1 MSTRPRPRS
10 TAPSESDVYDDEFG
24 LVTEADI
31 DAYLADQDLEEE
43 TETKKES
50 GFLNLQTAS
59 GLGLIGLGAL
69 YTLQQTGLL
78 PFWPDLSGIV
88 ALLPVLASILIMLT
102 GFGVLSWSP
111 AARRRRKA
119 RERAARQQRQA
130 RKTMGRSERRSEAA
144 SAAGAAATAAATAAF
159 GLAGRALADAGRQAT
174 RAAEVAYARQKAE
187 GRREGRTRGGRL
199 TKDRRNRKITGVA
212 AGIARATGL
221 DPTIVRI
228 AFVVAA
234 LFTQGLAIPLYLI
247 LSVVLPNEPRPD
259 EDDDPFVR
267 VSRD

>member
-1 MSTRPRPRS
+1 MSTRPRSRQ
-10 TAPSESDVYDDEFG
+10 TTPSESDVYDDEFG

-50 GFLNLQTAS
+50 GFLNLQTAA
-59 GLGLIGLGAL
+59 GLGLIGLGAV
-69 YTLQQTGLL
+69 YSLQLTGLV
-78 PFWPDLSGIV
+78 PFFPDLSGLV
-88 ALLPVLASILIMLT
+88 QLLPVLASVLIMLT

-119 RERAARQQRQA
+119 RERAARQQQQA
-130 RKTMGRSERRSEAA
+130 RKTMGRSDRRSEAA
-144 SAAGAAATAAATAAF
+144 SAAGAVATAAL
-159 GLAGRALADAGRQAT
+159 GMAGRALADAGRQAT
-174 RAAEVAYARQKAE
+174 RAAEVAYARQKAD

-199 TKDRRNRKITGVA
+199 TKDRRNRKISGVA

-221 DPTIVRI
+221 DPTVVRI

-234 LFTQGLAIPLYLI
+234 LFTQGLAIPLYLL
-247 LSVVLPNEPRPD
+247 LSVVLPNEPRHD
-259 EDDDPFVR
+259 EDDDPFIR